1 MPGKRGHQPRC
12 RCRGRGGEPATVLPG
27 DSSGLEPDQSKP
39 VVQNP
44 GTTLAHP
51 PTGRLPGWFGQY
63 FDQSGGVD
71 ACGEAEKSLCQF
83 VGGLHGGVVAHAV
96 E

>member
-1 MPGKRGHQPRC
+1 M
-12 RCRGRGGEPATVLPG
+12 G
-27 DSSGLEPDQSKP
+27 DLVSASLDSTG
-39 VVQNP
+39 VQASAERLVQEP

-51 PTGRLPGWFGQY
+51 AMGRLSGWSGQY
-63 FDQSGGVD
+63 LEQSGGVD
-71 ACGEAEKSLCQF
+71 ACGEAEKSLRQL